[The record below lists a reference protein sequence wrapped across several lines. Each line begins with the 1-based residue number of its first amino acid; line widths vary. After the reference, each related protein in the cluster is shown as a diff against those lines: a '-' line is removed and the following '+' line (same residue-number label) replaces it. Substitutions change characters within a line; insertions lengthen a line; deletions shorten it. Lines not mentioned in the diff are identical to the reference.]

1 MKRVAGGFVAL
12 ILLLVLVFLGTK
24 SYFFSIGYKQPV
36 FEDER
41 GIRYISR
48 VADKTFQILDAQGEW
63 QDSFLAGVNIGLGVP
78 GAFPGGVCHQ
88 L

>member
-1 MKRVAGGFVAL
+1 MKRVAGGFIAL

-24 SYFFSIGYKQPV
+24 SYFFSIGYKQPI

-48 VADKTFQILDAQGEW
+48 VVDRPFKYWTRRVNGRIA
-63 QDSFLAGVNIGLGVP
+63 FLPA
-78 GAFPGGVCHQ
+78 
-88 L
+88 